1 MDEGIDMTRDLMA
14 QTLTAYGA
22 DLNRI
27 PPETVLG
34 WTPAG
39 IVIAQYVAPEGDP
52 DGILMHEGEHST
64 PTDPVT
70 VRRFYPH
77 PTAE

>member
-1 MDEGIDMTRDLMA
+1 MTVDLMA

-27 PPETVLG
+27 PPQTVLA

-39 IVIAQYVAPEGDP
+39 IILDQYAVPDGNP
-52 DGILMHEGEHST
+52 DGILMHEGEHGAST
-64 PTDPVT
+64 EPVT

-77 PTAE
+77 PTGE